1 MPSQSTTDES
11 DYLVWLDVL
20 LLAQHGSILF
30 DPLPDLTDLSIPD
43 DDYANPD
50 YNEEPVPEEMTA
62 DAEARTELMHL
73 LSNRCWT
80 NSIRTSSWVLFLTTI
95 WDEKSI
101 LEDEDSD
108 EDREDSDAGSVEND
122 TEVLADQVDEDPVT
136 FELDTHDLNHIQEE
150 EWDYFEERPSG
161 QALVDA
167 APLYDGS
174 SGPTKAAL
182 VYAENP
188 LAIFYFF
195 LPKELWSRIADE
207 TNKYRPD
214 SADEVTQGMH
224 RSAREKRLTK
234 PLISLSSCWSD
245 GLFTRAD
252 LEMNG

>member
-1 MPSQSTTDES
+1 MARYFST
-11 DYLVWLDVL
+11 
-20 LLAQHGSILF
+20 HFRILPIF
-30 DPLPDLTDLSIPD
+30 LFRMWY
-43 DDYANPD
+43 YANPD
-50 YNEEPVPEEMTA
+50 YNEEPQSLLDKFDSDIFLGALRNDHLFEPLESGVLNVGG
-62 DAEARTELMHL
+62 AEWLLRLDSELEG
-73 LSNRCWT
+73 
-80 NSIRTSSWVLFLTTI
+80 
-95 WDEKSI
+95 DEKSI

-108 EDREDSDAGSVEND
+108 EDREESDAGSVEND
-122 TEVLADQVDEDPVT
+122 TEVLADEVDEDPVT

-161 QALVDA
+161 QVLVDA
-167 APLYDGS
+167 APLYDGP

-207 TNKYRPD
+207 TNKYLPD

>member
-1 MPSQSTTDES
+1 MARYFST
-11 DYLVWLDVL
+11 
-20 LLAQHGSILF
+20 HFRILPIF
-30 DPLPDLTDLSIPD
+30 LFRMWY
-43 DDYANPD
+43 YANPD

-62 DAEARTELMHL
+62 DAEAR
-73 LSNRCWT
+73 
-80 NSIRTSSWVLFLTTI
+80 
-95 WDEKSI
+95 DEKSI

-108 EDREDSDAGSVEND
+108 EDREESDAGSVEND
-122 TEVLADQVDEDPVT
+122 TEVLADEVDEDPVT

-161 QALVDA
+161 QVLVDA
-167 APLYDGS
+167 APLYDGP

-207 TNKYRPD
+207 TNKYLPD